1 MGKDVKIY
9 PHIYPRFEDWP
20 VYQLSR
26 DRAQF
31 IQDIDALTFEKL
43 SRKDLSELIAKTLYL
58 ERIRLKEDPWKVDPP
73 NEKAFWNK
81 IGKRLIKRSLDKEPE
96 EARKA
101 AEEIL
106 AKIIHRYSEEI
117 VGTFSVS
124 HFRFARRFLT
134 AFFNRLFNAAVRRNF
149 LRGLF
154 RGRRNLY
161 EQFNVRGDVER
172 VRALFERGAVVVVPT
187 HFSNLDSILVGYVMD
202 QIMGLPA
209 FAYGA
214 GLNLYNFGP
223 AAYFM
228 NRLGAYR
235 VDRRKKNP
243 IYLETLKSMSMLSIR
258 RGVNNLF
265 FPGGTRSRSGALESD
280 LKMGLLGTAVEA
292 QRVMCQQGE
301 RRKVFIVPMVIG
313 YHFVLEAPFLIEQH
327 LRAIGKEQYLRL
339 KDEGQTVRG
348 WLRFIWRF
356 LSTTSDIT
364 ISVGRPM
371 DVLGNFVDSDG
382 VSRNAFGQELD
393 IADYFRHNHAIN
405 ADAQREAEYTRL
417 LASRILDRYFAEN
430 VVLSSH
436 LAAFVVF
443 ELLVQANPRLDIFG
457 VLRLPPD
464 EYVFPFAVVEE
475 AVAKLLEALREM
487 RDQERIQ
494 LCDSLENPIADVV
507 REGIRKLGAFHAEPP
522 LKFNKKGDI
531 LSSNFR
537 LLYYYHNRLTGYGL
551 EKRMPQVADA
561 GGFEQMLREG

>member
-9 PHIYPRFEDWP
+9 PHIFPKFEDWP

-26 DRAQF
+26 DRSQF
-31 IQDIDALTFEKL
+31 IQEIDAHTFEKL
-43 SRKDLSELIAKTLYL
+43 SRKELSDLIAKTLYL

-81 IGKRLIKRSLDKEPE
+81 ISKRLIKHSLDKEDR
-96 EARKA
+96 EARKIS
-101 AEEIL
+101 EEIL

-117 VGTFSVS
+117 VGTFSIA

-134 AFFNRLFNAAVRRNF
+134 AFFNRLFNAAIRRNF

-161 EQFNVRGDVER
+161 EQFNVRGDVET
-172 VRALFERGAVVVVPT
+172 VRALFKRGAVVVVPT

-258 RGVNNLF
+258 KGVNNLF

-292 QRVMCQQGE
+292 QRVMCQQGDQ
-301 RRKVFIVPMVIG
+301 RKVFIVPMVIG

-371 DVLGNFVDSDG
+371 DVLGNFVDSEG
-382 VSRNAFGQELD
+382 ISRDAFGRELN
-393 IADYFRHNHAIN
+393 IADYFRHEGAIN
-405 ADAQREAEYTRL
+405 SDYQREAEYTRL
-417 LASRILDRYFAEN
+417 LASRILERYYAEN

-436 LAAFVVF
+436 LTAFVVF
-443 ELLVQANPRLDIFG
+443 QLLTQANPRLDIFG
-457 VLRLPPD
+457 MLRLPVD
-464 EYVFPFAVVEE
+464 EYVFPIAVVEQ
-475 AVAKLLEALREM
+475 AVACMLEILREM
-487 RDQERIQ
+487 QNQKRLQ
-494 LCDSLENPIADVV
+494 LCENLQKPVIDII
-507 REGIRKLGAFHAEPP
+507 REGVRKLGAFHAEPP
-522 LKFNKKGDI
+522 LKFNKNGDI
-531 LSSNFR
+531 VSSNFR
-537 LLYYYHNRLTGYGL
+537 LLYYYHNRLTGYDL
-551 EKRMPQVADA
+551 EKKMPQADA
-561 GGFEQMLREG
+561 GAFEQMLREG